1 MKLLNK
7 LNGKKTVIGA
17 LILAVSQIAAW
28 ISGEEAVDVSSILQI
43 VDIIGVSVVGIGIG
57 HKAGKKFVE

>member
-17 LILAVSQIAAW
+17 LILAVSKITGW
-28 ISGEEAVDVSSILQI
+28 LSGEEAIDVSSILEI
-43 VDIIGVSVVGIGIG
+43 VDIVGVGIVSIGIG
-57 HKAGKKFVE
+57 HKAGKRFK